1 MARSRCR
8 EKVLELPVGMSSRS
22 SEGSRGFGDELMK
35 GGLRGDHFSP
45 LTNHFSPL
53 TAGG

>member
-35 GGLRGDHFSP
+35 GGLRDDYFSP
-45 LTNHFSPL
+45 LTSH
-53 TAGG
+53 